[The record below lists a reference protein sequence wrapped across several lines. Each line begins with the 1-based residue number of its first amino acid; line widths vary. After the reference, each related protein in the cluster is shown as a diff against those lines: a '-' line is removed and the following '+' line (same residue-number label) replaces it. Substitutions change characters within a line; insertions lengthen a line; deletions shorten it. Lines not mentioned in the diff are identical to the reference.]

1 MNADGT
7 TRIYS
12 IWDQSIPYV
21 PDSGQE
27 GGLPE
32 ELSYGTEY
40 GREAINRALQSAN
53 PYDIVPSRDTEGH
66 GTFMAGVACG
76 NEDAAQEFSGIAP
89 LAELVVVKCKAAKRN
104 IRDYY
109 GIDPDVPCFMEN
121 DIMLG
126 IRYLARIAYRRRKPM
141 VVCIGMGTSLGSHY
155 RGGALGQIAQSYGD
169 LRGFVVVAAGGNEG
183 NESHHYHQE
192 QLAARG
198 ETEVELR
205 VDPAET
211 GFTTELWCKAPGLC
225 SVALISPGGEFSG
238 RIYARVGERQMI
250 RFLLEKTVV
259 YIDYLLVSFESGDE
273 CIRLRFFGPEEG
285 IWRFRVYNETDIPA
299 QFDMWLPIREFIN
312 DGTYFL
318 RPDPNTT
325 LCDPSNNLQIIT
337 VSYYDGANRSVAAQ
351 ASRGFNVRGEIAPDI
366 AAPGINIY
374 GPAPE
379 PGNVAAGPDRPARY
393 VSRSGSSAAAAVT
406 AGAAILL
413 VEWGIVKGNDINM
426 DTVGVQKYLIRGAN
440 RDGRRFPNEEWGYGT
455 LDLYGAFEAIRPKP

>member
-1 MNADGT
+1 M
-7 TRIYS
+7 
-12 IWDQSIPYV
+12 
-21 PDSGQE
+21 
-27 GGLPE
+27 
-32 ELSYGTEY
+32 
-40 GREAINRALQSAN
+40 
-53 PYDIVPSRDTEGH
+53 
-66 GTFMAGVACG
+66 
-76 NEDAAQEFSGIAP
+76 
-89 LAELVVVKCKAAKRN
+89 
-104 IRDYY
+104 
-109 GIDPDVPCFMEN
+109 
-121 DIMLG
+121 
-126 IRYLARIAYRRRKPM
+126 
-141 VVCIGMGTSLGSHY
+141 
-155 RGGALGQIAQSYGD
+155 
-169 LRGFVVVAAGGNEG
+169 AAGGNEG

-379 PGNVAAGPDRPARY
+379 PGNVAAEPDRPVRY